1 MFYIAIKDSPQLQQT
16 KNLLKDIEMNIKEI
30 EILLLLNQ
38 QIL

>member
-1 MFYIAIKDSPQLQQT
+1 MFYIAIKDSPQLQQA